1 MPLADSNLGTPCLI
15 LQISWVAAKEL
26 YKNAYVLWEQFPKG
40 LWRICERINRFQV
53 KSLPVA
59 SNCADDFNLNHRD
72 KVLMFELTAGR
83 HK

>member
-40 LWRICERINRFQV
+40 FMANI
-53 KSLPVA
+53 
-59 SNCADDFNLNHRD
+59 
-72 KVLMFELTAGR
+72 
-83 HK
+83 